1 MRSVLSTLAAV
12 ALFASPL
19 AAQSADSILARYLR
33 TIGGMDHIQA
43 VQTLRRVGKV
53 TSGGGFEATM
63 VQENKRPNKVR
74 EDFTIV
80 GMTQITA

>member
-43 VQTLRRVGKV
+43 VQTL
-53 TSGGGFEATM
+53 
-63 VQENKRPNKVR
+63 
-74 EDFTIV
+74 
-80 GMTQITA
+80 